1 MIMAEFGENL
11 KRVRE
16 QKGITQQTLADY
28 LYVTR
33 QAVSRW
39 EGGSRYPDI
48 MTAKKMAQFLEVSLD
63 ELLSDDDMKGYVE
76 RNAILD
82 AKGDKGLQLLLMSL
96 AFMCSLVMAILY
108 ICNYLVQDIFVIRAD
123 AELIKYV
130 LLTIL
135 FGYGIYTSMLDKI
148 NQKMA
153 MVLSILYFGIF
164 SAIAVILGFDKM
176 GIGFLLFGVGINA
189 VMLCISALFFA
200 GKVIKS
206 PVPLYIGLAT
216 VFLLGM
222 GNLFVGMSQEIP
234 NEILRDVIL
243 LDTFSLIGNTLVLAL
258 LAFMAH
264 TLHKK
269 RKLAAR

>member
-1 MIMAEFGENL
+1 MAEFGENL

-16 QKGITQQTLADY
+16 KKGITQQTLADY

-76 RNAILD
+76 QNAIMD
-82 AKGDKGLQLLLMSL
+82 ARGDRGLQLLLMSL
-96 AFMCSLVMAILY
+96 AFMCSLVMTILY
-108 ICNYLVQDIFVIRAD
+108 VCNYLIQDMFVIRAD

-130 LLTIL
+130 LLTVL

-153 MVLSILYFGIF
+153 TILSVLYFGIF
-164 SAIAVILGFDKM
+164 TIISVILGFGKID
-176 GIGFLLFGVGINA
+176 IGFLIFGVSINA
-189 VMLCISALFFA
+189 VMLCMSALFFA
-200 GKVIKS
+200 GKGFKS
-206 PVPLYIGLAT
+206 PIPLYIGLLVT
-216 VFLLGM
+216 FLIGL
-222 GNLFVGMSQEIP
+222 GNLFAGMTQDTP

-243 LDTFSLIGNTLVLAL
+243 IDTFSLIGNTLILVLL
-258 LAFMAH
+258 GFMAH
-264 TLHKK
+264 VLNKK

>member
-1 MIMAEFGENL
+1 MAEFGENL

-16 QKGITQQTLADY
+16 KKGITQQTLADY

-82 AKGDKGLQLLLMSL
+82 ARCDKGLQLLLMSL
-96 AFMCSLVMAILY
+96 AFMCSLVMAVLY
-108 ICNYLVQDIFVIRAD
+108 VCNYLVQDVFVIRAD
-123 AELIKYV
+123 GELIKYI

-135 FGYGIYTSMLDKI
+135 FGYGIYTSMSDKV

-153 MVLSILYFGIF
+153 MVLSVLYFGIF
-164 SAIAVILGFDKM
+164 TLM
-176 GIGFLLFGVGINA
+176 GFLLALGEMSNGYLLFAMGIN
-189 VMLCISALFFA
+189 VIMLLISALFFA
-200 GKVIKS
+200 GKGIKS
-206 PVPLYIGLAT
+206 PVPLYVGL
-216 VFLLGM
+216 VVYFLVGIVNVVSGM
-222 GNLFVGMSQEIP
+222 AMDIP
-234 NEILRDVIL
+234 IEILRDMIL
-243 LDTFSLIGNTLVLAL
+243 IDTFSLIGNTLVLVL
-258 LAFMAH
+258 LGFMAH
-264 TLHKK
+264 VLHKK

>member
-1 MIMAEFGENL
+1 MAEFGENL

-16 QKGITQQTLADY
+16 KKGITQQTLADY

-76 RNAILD
+76 RSAILD
-82 AKGDKGLQLLLMSL
+82 ARGDKGLQLLLMSL
-96 AFMCSLVMAILY
+96 AFMCSLVMAIIY
-108 ICNYLVQDIFVIRAD
+108 VCNYLIQDLFVIRAD

-130 LLTIL
+130 LLTVL

-164 SAIAVILGFDKM
+164 TVIAVVLGFDKM
-176 GIGFLLFGVGINA
+176 DISFILLGVGINA

-200 GKVIKS
+200 GKGIKS
-206 PVPLYIGLAT
+206 PIPLYIGLVT
-216 VFLLGM
+216 LFVIGM
-222 GNLFVGMSQEIP
+222 GNLFVGMSQDIP
-234 NEILRDVIL
+234 NEILRDVVLI
-243 LDTFSLIGNTLVLAL
+243 DTFSLIGNTLILVLL
-258 LAFMAH
+258 GFMAYV
-264 TLHKK
+264 LNKK